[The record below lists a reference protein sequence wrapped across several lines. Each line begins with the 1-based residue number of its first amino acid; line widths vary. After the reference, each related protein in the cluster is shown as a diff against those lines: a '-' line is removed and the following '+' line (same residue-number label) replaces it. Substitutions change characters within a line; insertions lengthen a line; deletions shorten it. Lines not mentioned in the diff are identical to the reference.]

1 MVTKN
6 NVKETGREHSGHED
20 ADDSLLDPACEGGR
34 LEEGYMAARQVLAGR
49 KEELFCR
56 RMVENGLAREVVQSL
71 SLDVFKT
78 RVHKALRN
86 WIIIE

>member
-1 MVTKN
+1 
-6 NVKETGREHSGHED
+6 
-20 ADDSLLDPACEGGR
+20 
-34 LEEGYMAARQVLAGR
+34 MAARQVLAGY